1 MGIITGLID
10 LVLLLFQLALI
21 AYVIIAWLK
30 PAANRWTELLNSVLE
45 PVLAPVRK
53 ILVQKLPS
61 KYQNFDWSP
70 VSVFLIVAIIRII
83 L

>member
-21 AYVIIAWLK
+21 VYVILAWLK
-30 PAANRWTELLNSVLE
+30 PAANRWTELLKSVLE
-45 PVLAPVRK
+45 PILTPIRK

-70 VSVFLIVAIIRII
+70 VVAFVIVAIIRII